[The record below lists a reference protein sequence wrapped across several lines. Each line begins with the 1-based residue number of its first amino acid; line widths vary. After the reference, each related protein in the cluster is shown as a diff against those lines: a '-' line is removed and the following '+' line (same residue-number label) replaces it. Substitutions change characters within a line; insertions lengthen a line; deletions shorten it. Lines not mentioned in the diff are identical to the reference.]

1 MKEKKLR
8 LGRALNEDVLKD
20 MAMDLIN
27 MVEDRVKMQHP
38 EINLKTSFAKDAE
51 LEDPDALVVGDDY
64 YELEDDIVLFLE
76 RVFDKEIRINKQMM
90 KEFDQLIKR
99 GEKLSKF
106 FGGEKG
112 SHNFK
117 LKKL

>member
-1 MKEKKLR
+1 MTDKEKKLR
-8 LGRALNEDVLKD
+8 LGRPLNEDVLKD
-20 MAMDLIN
+20 MAMDIID

-38 EINLKTSFAKDAE
+38 EINLKTPSAKVAE
-51 LEDPDALVVGDDY
+51 LEDPMALVVGDDY
-64 YELEDDIVLFLE
+64 YELEDDIVLLLE

-106 FGGEKG
+106 FGGKDE
-112 SHNFK
+112 N
-117 LKKL
+117 